1 LQCKSYAQKDFAWQ
15 VQFCVIGAAISD
27 MGALAFLARIL
38 YLGAALK
45 IRRHLVTIWLPFN
58 PLIHHAMDGPLEET
72 THKHQDLFL
81 QEVKALVEKDLSNTE
96 FSISKLAA
104 RLMVSRAQF
113 YRKVKTLT
121 GKSPSVFIRKVRL
134 QKARHLLETTV
145 LNISEIAYE
154 VGFRDHAY
162 FTRIFREE
170 YGMAPRAW
178 RKK

>member
-1 LQCKSYAQKDFAWQ
+1 MD
-15 VQFCVIGAAISD
+15 V
-27 MGALAFLARIL
+27 
-38 YLGAALK
+38 
-45 IRRHLVTIWLPFN
+45 PF
-58 PLIHHAMDGPLEET
+58 EET
-72 THKHQDLFL
+72 TSKFQDLFL
-81 QEVKALVEKDLSNTE
+81 QEVKALVEEDLSNAE
-96 FSISKLAA
+96 LSISNLAGK
-104 RLMVSRAQF
+104 LMVSRAKL

-134 QKARHLLETTV
+134 QKARLLLETTV

-154 VGFRDHAY
+154 VGFSDHAY